1 MNCRTCGVEG
11 ALGRM
16 GVGQYNGREVMGW
29 GVQSMTMFCQQNP
42 DNPDKQNIDSSHG
55 RVVCAEHKQNT
66 NNSHCHFV
74 RVEHSWAVVWTRPS
88 AVPTTPCGN
97 CSSRTERGTSTV
109 CDTAACWSVGTDPS
123 RLLWHQDGQ
132 TLTQ

>member
-11 ALGRM
+11 ALGRK

-74 RVEHSWAVVWTRPS
+74 HAEHRQFSRSCCVCRTQAEHSQFSLSFCACRTQLGGDVDMSISGADDSVW
-88 AVPTTPCGN
+88 
-97 CSSRTERGTSTV
+97 
-109 CDTAACWSVGTDPS
+109 
-123 RLLWHQDGQ
+123 
-132 TLTQ
+132 